1 MSHKMSVQKQ
11 DQQITQEMARL
22 SELFAELPP
31 EKMRVAQPLMERVAF
46 MTITLQLLEE
56 EIKAKGPTIK
66 FKNGSQSMIIENP
79 SQKSYNTMINRYTA
93 AYDRLINLLP
103 KPVAKPVDDNDDD
116 FDDFVNSRG
125 D

>member
-11 DQQITQEMARL
+11 DQQINQEMARL